1 MQSRKI
7 STTIREL
14 SEERKQNLREEIRTR
29 TAISRLLGKNIN
41 NQALA
46 YTMDLLD
53 GNTPTPMGHRNNVH
67 RNGKVIIIKEGGN

>member
-1 MQSRKI
+1 MQSREI

-14 SEERKQNLREEIRTR
+14 SEERKQSLREEIRTR

-53 GNTPTPMGHRNNVH
+53 GNTPIPMVHRNNVH
-67 RNGKVIIIKEGGN
+67 RNGKLVIVKTGK